1 MLKRKIGDDRYL
13 VFWNDKYYVI
23 NDLTFKLLDMFD
35 SQNDL
40 KVIEKEVGY
49 NKRELKI
56 LYNEIEK
63 KMMSKDYYE
72 NNLKLETPI
81 KIQWKITN
89 KCNLKC
95 KHCYLGKLDGF
106 ELPYETTIKIADMI
120 IDSNVMEVT
129 ISGGECLTYN
139 GIEDIIKK
147 FIDNGIK
154 VDVFTNAILLKKIL
168 DKIDLTILNKELL
181 LFYVS
186 VDGLKE
192 THEKI
197 RGKNT
202 FDKTIDNIKYAISK
216 GYTVVTNTVI
226 NKINYCDIIDMVTL
240 LKTIGVKDV
249 QLSNLIIQGSASKD
263 LKISMNEQ
271 IALKEKINDLY
282 KKHPEFGYIYYS
294 EVPDSDGTRK
304 VYTFSKGKKNY
315 IGNDNWKCTAGVA
328 RVTIDPNGKVYCC
341 PFIKNS
347 YLGDL
352 NKNNLKEIWDN
363 VNRFKFLKKL
373 SEQNTDRVCLAIKQG
388 KKGEKQLCVSERMR
402 VLDYTEE

>member
-63 KMMSKDYYE
+63 KLMSKDYYE

-106 ELPYETTIKIADMI
+106 ELPYETAIKIANMI

-147 FIDNGIK
+147 FIENGIK
-154 VDVFTNAILLKKIL
+154 VDIFTNAILLKRLL
-168 DKIDLTILNKELL
+168 DKIDLTISSKELL

-202 FDKTIDNIKYAISK
+202 FDKTIENIKYAISK

-226 NKINYCDIIDMVTL
+226 NKINYCDIIDM
-240 LKTIGVKDV
+240 
-249 QLSNLIIQGSASKD
+249 
-263 LKISMNEQ
+263 
-271 IALKEKINDLY
+271 Y
-282 KKHPEFGYIYYS
+282 FG
-294 EVPDSDGTRK
+294 
-304 VYTFSKGKKNY
+304 F
-315 IGNDNWKCTAGVA
+315 
-328 RVTIDPNGKVYCC
+328 
-341 PFIKNS
+341 
-347 YLGDL
+347 
-352 NKNNLKEIWDN
+352 
-363 VNRFKFLKKL
+363 
-373 SEQNTDRVCLAIKQG
+373 
-388 KKGEKQLCVSERMR
+388 
-402 VLDYTEE
+402 